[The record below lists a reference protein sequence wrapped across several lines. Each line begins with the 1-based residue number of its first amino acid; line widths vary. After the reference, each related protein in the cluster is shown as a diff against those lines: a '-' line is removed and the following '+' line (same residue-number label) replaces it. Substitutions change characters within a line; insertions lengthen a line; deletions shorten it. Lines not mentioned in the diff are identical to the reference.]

1 VNYAR
6 QRRARLG
13 ALAFLLVGWAFIGQA
28 GTKEAR
34 MDEAAGGRLERVYVG
49 RFSLE
54 VPVGATRYGEEFEV
68 RDLDV
73 NEVAFAD
80 PVDMAGE
87 AAWKAKLASIEA
99 LKAKRRRPTQIDG
112 DIHSQL
118 QLEPGH
124 FSVVLFHPDDIDF
137 GLDFA
142 ALRRSGASGLW
153 LTRPGELATKDQ
165 ILRTIASVG
174 VAYQP
179 VTSERPRPPG
189 DVFHLPR
196 GVIAA
201 PFQDQEKAKL
211 VFKGGPLGLE
221 IDLFTEST
229 DEPKGG
235 GLLARFA
242 GSVAK
247 AGVALAAGASPVR
260 SRGRTAAGMK
270 GEEFVMRD
278 SKEGNLYFMWEFK
291 GEAGS
296 GTRPRI
302 QLQMITK
309 QEREKEKMA
318 AWDALVD
325 SLRLAAAP

>member
-1 VNYAR
+1 V
-6 QRRARLG
+6 
-13 ALAFLLVGWAFIGQA
+13 ALLLVGWAFVARA

-34 MDEAAGGRLERVYVG
+34 MDEAVVGRLERVYVG

-54 VPVGATRYGEEFEV
+54 VPVGSARYGEEFEV
-68 RDLDV
+68 RDLDL

-80 PVDMAGE
+80 PVDEAGE

-118 QLEPGH
+118 QLEPGP
-124 FSVVLFHPDDIDF
+124 FTVVLFHPDDIDF

-142 ALRRSGASGLW
+142 ALRRVGEMGIW
-153 LTRPGELATKDQ
+153 LTRPGELSTKDQ
-165 ILRTIASVG
+165 ILKDIGAVG
-174 VAYQP
+174 PAYQP
-179 VTSERPRPPG
+179 VTTKQPRPTG
-189 DVFHLPR
+189 DVFHLPH

-201 PFQDQEKAKL
+201 PFQEQEKAKSI
-211 VFKGGPLGLE
+211 FKGGPLGLE
-221 IDLFTEST
+221 INIFTQTT

-242 GSVAK
+242 RSVAN
-247 AGVALAAGASPVR
+247 AGVAFAAGASPVR

-278 SKEGNLYFMWEFK
+278 SKEGDLYFMWEFK

-296 GTRPRI
+296 GKRPRI

>member
-1 VNYAR
+1 VTYAIR
-6 QRRARLG
+6 GWARLG
-13 ALAFLLVGWAFIGQA
+13 ALALLLVGWAFVARA
-28 GTKEAR
+28 GTKEAK
-34 MDEAAGGRLERVYVG
+34 MDEAVVGKLERVYVG

-54 VPVGATRYGEEFEV
+54 VPVGATRYGQEFEV
-68 RDLDV
+68 RDLDL

-87 AAWKAKLASIEA
+87 AAWKAKLAAIEA

-118 QLEPGH
+118 QLEPGP
-124 FSVVLFHPDDIDF
+124 FTVVLFHPDDIDF

-165 ILRTIASVG
+165 ILKTIASVG
-174 VAYQP
+174 AAYQP
-179 VTSERPRPPG
+179 VTLEQPRRTG
-189 DVFHLPR
+189 DVFHLPH

-201 PFQDQEKAKL
+201 PFQDQEKAKS

-221 IDLFTEST
+221 IKVLIEST

-247 AGVALAAGASPVR
+247 AGVAFAAGASPVR

-296 GTRPRI
+296 GKHPRI
-302 QLQMITK
+302 QLQMVTK

-325 SLRLAAAP
+325 SLRPAAAT